1 MDNFYLP
8 KDLFWISLQHAFD
21 LHEIY
26 IRFRKS
32 LVVKNISKK
41 INLFITADSRYVLW
55 INSTLICR
63 GPSRSNPSNQIIDVI
78 DITKYFTKGENIIC
92 VLVYQPGYSHF
103 SYIHRATTGL
113 LAYFILD
120 NKFITTDKS
129 WKASK
134 DESFDSKV
142 PRQSIYQSGV
152 EKRDLRLDDKWL
164 NNDYDSSNWEQARIV
179 AEPFDYPWTNMSLR
193 SLPLLKEKI
202 ADIELIN
209 VKENKS
215 KVDGDTLN
223 QHKWNN
229 SNYLK
234 NYKIYNGW
242 YSVNNLNKN
251 ATYWL
256 FDLNRGC
263 SFQAIINFKNADGG
277 ELINIFY
284 IEKLYKDQPYISDHN
299 NYCKVRMYDQY
310 TLGEGS
316 QKIVPY
322 NIRGGRFLILEIKNA
337 NKINFKIKVN
347 ISFYP
352 LNKKKIQPIVKD
364 KSLSNIRNICRN
376 TFLGC
381 LQDGF
386 IDNPWRENAQW
397 LGDALPQSYI
407 MSSISNDF
415 RPLKRIIDLAEEGIY
430 PDNLL
435 PSVVPSEAHSY
446 SVLDFNFIWL
456 ELLDFYFF
464 QTKDKDFI
472 YGKTNIIKGLIENFK
487 KYTDKDGLLISK
499 PGKRLFLDWSLVSR
513 NEPNAIYNFHYLYF
527 LQKSQKIFNDI
538 KYDYDLSKL
547 IKTLKL
553 NLIEKFFYNNIWYD
567 DYGKSTFSQ
576 QSASFSILTEINEA
590 KNVNSILSDITECSL
605 NEGKKN
611 KMILSSPFMHF
622 YVLLALEK
630 HDKFQDIIRIIKIK
644 WGYWAKKKYPT
655 TWENWN
661 VDFPDGSQCH
671 SFSAHPIYFINQY
684 YEKLQLKKF

>member
-8 KDLFWISLQHAFD
+8 KDLFWISHQHAFD

-251 ATYWL
+251 STYWL

-277 ELINIFY
+277 ELINIFF
-284 IEKLYKDQPYISDHN
+284 IENLYKDKPYISDHI
-299 NYCKVRMYDQY
+299 NYC
-310 TLGEGS
+310 
-316 QKIVPY
+316 
-322 NIRGGRFLILEIKNA
+322 
-337 NKINFKIKVN
+337 
-347 ISFYP
+347 
-352 LNKKKIQPIVKD
+352 
-364 KSLSNIRNICRN
+364 
-376 TFLGC
+376 
-381 LQDGF
+381 
-386 IDNPWRENAQW
+386 
-397 LGDALPQSYI
+397 
-407 MSSISNDF
+407 
-415 RPLKRIIDLAEEGIY
+415 
-430 PDNLL
+430 
-435 PSVVPSEAHSY
+435 
-446 SVLDFNFIWL
+446 
-456 ELLDFYFF
+456 
-464 QTKDKDFI
+464 
-472 YGKTNIIKGLIENFK
+472 
-487 KYTDKDGLLISK
+487 
-499 PGKRLFLDWSLVSR
+499 
-513 NEPNAIYNFHYLYF
+513 
-527 LQKSQKIFNDI
+527 
-538 KYDYDLSKL
+538 
-547 IKTLKL
+547 
-553 NLIEKFFYNNIWYD
+553 
-567 DYGKSTFSQ
+567 
-576 QSASFSILTEINEA
+576 
-590 KNVNSILSDITECSL
+590 
-605 NEGKKN
+605 
-611 KMILSSPFMHF
+611 
-622 YVLLALEK
+622 
-630 HDKFQDIIRIIKIK
+630 
-644 WGYWAKKKYPT
+644 
-655 TWENWN
+655 
-661 VDFPDGSQCH
+661 
-671 SFSAHPIYFINQY
+671 
-684 YEKLQLKKF
+684 